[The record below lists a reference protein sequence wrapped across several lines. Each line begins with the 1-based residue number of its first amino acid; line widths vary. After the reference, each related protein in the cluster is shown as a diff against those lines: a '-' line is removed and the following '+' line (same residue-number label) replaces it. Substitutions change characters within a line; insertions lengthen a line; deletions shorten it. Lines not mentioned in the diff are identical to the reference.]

1 MKKVLLTLAMFICV
15 VSCPVLAAAGSALQL
30 ADAVEW
36 PVDIKSFGGKLLLS
50 DSPETVYGE
59 GVLYQDTVVGEA
71 RLFFHHVNANEKPC
85 RLAVLIE
92 NQSLKPAKVK
102 VSQVGLGGPG
112 FDFLQVGKQAQIE
125 YLNGGVSY
133 QIDVPGLS
141 SKSMSPRLEK
151 LLIEKNALVNGIFD
165 FKADRPVR
173 IRVLLVPAN
182 VDQFRFAATASVLPA
197 DQYRLRGTFEGKD
210 RLVTLAKPYNA
221 KMPWPV
227 AVTLAD
233 NKLDQYQ
240 RGIDATDGS
249 STVNYGNYG
258 VVYKLQWDYKQRGKL
273 NYYLN
278 PRGGEYAGGLTIK
291 YKDRMRQVAT
301 PSDRIYFGTANVK
314 ESELV
319 GSYEGGSTVWFTFSP
334 PGASNLPVRFVIEP
348 AH

>member
-1 MKKVLLTLAMFICV
+1 MKRFLLSMALFAGIAAWPF
-15 VSCPVLAAAGSALQL
+15 LAAAGSAVQL

-36 PVDIKSFGGKLLLS
+36 PVEIKSFGGKLLLS

-71 RLFFHHVNANEKPC
+71 RLFFHHVNANDKPY

-92 NQSLKPAKVK
+92 NQSLRPAQVK
-102 VSQVGLGGPG
+102 VSQTGLGGPG
-112 FDFLQVGKQAQIE
+112 FDFLQVGKQAQME
-125 YLNGGVSY
+125 YLKGGSSY
-133 QIDVPGLS
+133 QIDVPGRS
-141 SKSMSPRLEK
+141 SRSMAPRLEK

-173 IRVLLVPAN
+173 IRVLFLPAN
-182 VDQFRFAATASVLPA
+182 ADPLRFAETATVLPA

-210 RLVTLAKPYNA
+210 RLVTPVKPYNA

-240 RGIDATDGS
+240 RGVDATDGS

-258 VVYKLQWDYKQRGKL
+258 VVYKLQWDYKQNGKL

-291 YKDRMRQVAT
+291 YKDRMRHVAT
-301 PSDRIYFGTANVK
+301 PVNRIYFGTETVK

-319 GSYEGGSTVWFTFSP
+319 GSYEGGSSVWFTFSP